1 MATDGLKDKEGIVII
16 RIRNGSIKER
26 RVRVRGKSRIRDI
39 LLRAGI
45 NPEEVVI
52 IKDEELITEDDFISE
67 GEIIEVLPVSLG
79 G

>member
-1 MATDGLKDKEGIVII
+1 M